1 MTKQGR
7 GDDEVD
13 EPKQIEKIK
22 SDRTEV
28 IEICD
33 SSWLIA
39 NRSPTKTLSG
49 IRVAFQ
55 RKFGYPPTDPRQRMM
70 IEIEWN
76 D

>member
-13 EPKQIEKIK
+13 ELKQIEIIK
-22 SDRTEV
+22 SDKLLKFV
-28 IEICD
+28 IPRG
-33 SSWLIA
+33 SSPTG
-39 NRSPTKTLSG
+39 PTKTLSG